1 MKLKN
6 VLVLLAIHVAV
17 LIACKKE
24 DSFHSNHDAPGSG
37 NVTGNDFGWSYTGNS
52 VKYSG
57 CIDSAYQTTN
67 QGITVL
73 AIEGTDASN
82 NAFLLAVGSPNGNIA
97 TGTYNETQGAGMVIT
112 DEQGKTYTSKTISI
126 KISSISSTE
135 VVIEFSGSF
144 TDDPTTSNTVFTI
157 SGGKLKAVIGGKTP
171 C

>member
-17 LIACKKE
+17 LISCSKE
-24 DSFHSNHDAPGSG
+24 DSYESNHGAPGGSSSG
-37 NVTGNDFGWSYTGNS
+37 ADFGWSYTGNS
-52 VKYSG
+52 VKFSG

-73 AIEGTDASN
+73 AVEGTDASN
-82 NAFLLAVGSPNGNIA
+82 NAFLIAVGSPTGNIA
-97 TGTYNETQGAGMVIT
+97 AGTYNETQGAGMVIT
-112 DEQGKTYTSKTISI
+112 DDQGKTYTSKEISI

-144 TDDPTTSNTVFTI
+144 TDDPTTNNTVFTVT
-157 SGGKLKAVIGGKTP
+157 GGKLKAVIGGKTP